1 MGLLGGG
8 SGWFCAGYECF
19 LGGYQWLSVVTGG
32 YGLVTGGYR
41 WVWGCQGVDLG
52 GFVLVMSVSWVV
64 IAMFYSRLAQ
74 H

>member
-1 MGLLGGG
+1 MGG
-8 SGWFCAGYECF
+8 SELVMSGSGLVMRGYGRF
-19 LGGYQWLSVVTGG
+19 WVVMRG

>member
-1 MGLLGGG
+1 M
-8 SGWFCAGYECF
+8 S
-19 LGGYQWLSVVTGG
+19 G

-52 GFVLVMSVSWVV
+52 GSVLVMSVSWVV

-74 H
+74 HKLI

>member
-1 MGLLGGG
+1 MV
-8 SGWFCAGYECF
+8 
-19 LGGYQWLSVVTGG
+19 LSG

-41 WVWGCQGVDLG
+41 WVWGYQGVDLG
-52 GFVLVMSVSWVV
+52 DFVLVMSVSWVV

>member
-1 MGLLGGG
+1 M
-8 SGWFCAGYECF
+8 S
-19 LGGYQWLSVVTGG
+19 G

-41 WVWGCQGVDLG
+41 CFWGCQGVDLG
-52 GFVLVMSVSWVV
+52 GSVLALVMSVSGVV

>member
-1 MGLLGGG
+1 MGGSELVMGG
-8 SGWFCAGYECF
+8 SGLVMRGYGWF
-19 LGGYQWLSVVTGG
+19 WVVMSG